1 MTYIVMIMLP
11 TGNLRVEAVRKE
23 LSMLTKCPSGLAI
36 EEQAKLKQSK
46 S

>member
-1 MTYIVMIMLP
+1 
-11 TGNLRVEAVRKE
+11 VRKE

-46 S
+46 SW